1 MPQTSF
7 SLVIKSHKKIVT
19 NKVDLQ
25 YKVGTLHWWYRY
37 TGRVLWNL
45 FYQFAQ
51 ILNIIL
57 MLIFFLHDSFVNA
70 FQIWTIMTSSLLSI
84 ESVLWFLAH
93 LDKIMGAC
101 SLPSAHWCPK
111 IFVQGSLE
119 LPLFN
124 KTSLDNAS
132 RVSTVP
138 VKFWMQPFNN
148 FF

>member
-84 ESVLWFLAH
+84 EFVLWFLAH
-93 LDKIMGAC
+93 LDKKMGAC

-111 IFVQGSLE
+111 FF
-119 LPLFN
+119 LF
-124 KTSLDNAS
+124 KD
-132 RVSTVP
+132 P
-138 VKFWMQPFNN
+138 
-148 FF
+148 

>member
-1 MPQTSF
+1 MPQTSV
-7 SLVIKSHKKIVT
+7 SLVIKSHQKIVT

-37 TGRVLWNL
+37 TGCVLWNL

-93 LDKIMGAC
+93 LPVDKKMGAC

-111 IFVQGSLE
+111 FF
-119 LPLFN
+119 LF
-124 KTSLDNAS
+124 KDL
-132 RVSTVP
+132 
-138 VKFWMQPFNN
+138 
-148 FF
+148 